1 MTLPIQKAGESVK
14 FVTLDKAGRRSAT
27 ITSEVADAAPDVPV
41 IQEVCDAEDY
51 LYGQVTNVHESG
63 KITVT
68 MSGGT
73 YTGEIQPDGT
83 FTVQTNGCPSGEVI
97 YVTASDVK
105 DGTSRFSA
113 SASVTVQPYENYVT
127 MADTRVQTVYTNS
140 TQIQG
145 DTLPHYEVNVVV
157 RGKSTRV
164 TLDSLGQFSCPITE
178 TLQAGEKIY
187 VIARSGGKIA
197 EVSEQTVTEYIPA
210 VITPETPSV
219 LTSDVTIYTQQLD
232 VLAKEQGTVVM
243 NIDGVE
249 YTAQAGVYN
258 QAYNGY
264 IYSLQ
269 LPQTFTEQTITIHFI
284 SAAGVSSG
292 SVTVMRTANV

>member
-1 MTLPIQKAGESVK
+1 
-14 FVTLDKAGRRSAT
+14 
-27 ITSEVADAAPDVPV
+27 
-41 IQEVCDAEDY
+41 
-51 LYGQVTNVHESG
+51 
-63 KITVT
+63 
-68 MSGGT
+68 
-73 YTGEIQPDGT
+73 
-83 FTVQTNGCPSGEVI
+83 
-97 YVTASDVK
+97 
-105 DGTSRFSA
+105 
-113 SASVTVQPYENYVT
+113 

-264 IYSLQ
+264 IYSCRRHLQ
-269 LPQTFTEQTITIHFI
+269 NRRLRFI
-284 SAAGVSSG
+284 SSVRPAYRAGLS
-292 SVTVMRTANV
+292 RL